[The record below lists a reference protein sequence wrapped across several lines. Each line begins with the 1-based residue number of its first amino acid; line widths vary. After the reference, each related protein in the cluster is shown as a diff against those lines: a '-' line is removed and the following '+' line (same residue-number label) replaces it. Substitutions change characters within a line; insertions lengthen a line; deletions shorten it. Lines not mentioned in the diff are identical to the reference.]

1 MSELVQGILLLERT
15 NRELQTR
22 LDELSD
28 LSSIKKEIDYL
39 REEQKRLIQELSEKD
54 KTICELN
61 GLIVEKEDRVKRLR
75 ATLISHRTDNYVDMK
90 RVLAKYSRW
99 DVPKRRQLGKRI
111 SQLTKANSELL
122 KGIVHSDYIVVT
134 RGTIL
139 RWHNSIPEESPERL
153 MKIKKEIG
161 NQLKYEK

>member
-61 GLIVEKEDRVKRLR
+61 GLIVEKEDRVKRL
-75 ATLISHRTDNYVDMK
+75 SK
-90 RVLAKYSRW
+90 RPYYW
-99 DVPKRRQLGKRI
+99 WQ
-111 SQLTKANSELL
+111 
-122 KGIVHSDYIVVT
+122 
-134 RGTIL
+134 TIC
-139 RWHNSIPEESPERL
+139 
-153 MKIKKEIG
+153 
-161 NQLKYEK
+161 